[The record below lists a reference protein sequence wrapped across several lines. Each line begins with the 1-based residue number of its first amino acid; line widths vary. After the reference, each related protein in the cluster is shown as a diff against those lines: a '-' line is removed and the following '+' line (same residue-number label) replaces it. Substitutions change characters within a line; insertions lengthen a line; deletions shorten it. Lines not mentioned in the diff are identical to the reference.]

1 MSGKQEQGQE
11 EGRKDSP
18 DQKALQDLFARVQKA
33 PVELS
38 PYLKTRVLAHWREK
52 RAPKGLLFWQWL
64 SGVSLA
70 GVLALSFVS
79 YQLLRQKKSDGLT
92 QQAYVIHIDFNQSD
106 RDLVAQAEVAL
117 PEHVHFVSS
126 NKEIRE
132 ERKLTLPVSVKALGR
147 GKLPFVVSSDISG
160 EKSIRVRL
168 LNEKNEVV
176 REQVLKLTFAKQGNP
191 VVF

>member
-1 MSGKQEQGQE
+1 MSDKPNQES
-11 EGRKDSP
+11 SP
-18 DQKALQDLFARVQKA
+18 DEKALQELFARVQKA
-33 PVELS
+33 PMEPS
-38 PYLKTRVLAHWREK
+38 PYLKTRVLAYWREK
-52 RAPKGLLFWQWL
+52 HAPKGLLFWKLL
-64 SGVSLA
+64 SGISLA
-70 GVLALSFVS
+70 GFLALSFVS
-79 YQLLRQKKSDGLT
+79 YQLLQQKKSDGLT

-106 RDLVAQAEVAL
+106 KEMVAQAEVEL

-176 REQVLKLTFAKQGNP
+176 REQVLKLTFAKQGNS